1 MSSQEQEIQ
10 ETSDSESLTD
20 DSVEGFEETPVEDS
34 VETSSEAPV
43 EDSEETSAET
53 PVEDSVEASA
63 ETPVEASVETSE
75 ETPVEDSEET
85 SAETPVEDSEE
96 TSSETPVE
104 DSVEASEETPVE
116 ESAEPSAE
124 IPEEDP
130 VEISPEA
137 TVDEAEVSGE
147 PSPEENPVVLELQT
161 ALGEVEKFKDM
172 AIRAEAEMQNVRRRA
187 ERDVENAHKFGLERI
202 LTNFLP
208 IIDGLE
214 KALESAPKEA
224 DPVIDGVRLTFKL
237 MQNVLEKESVEVID
251 PLGEPFNPNEHEAI
265 SVVENPDMEPNSVC
279 LVIQKGYKLNQRLV
293 RPAMVMV
300 TRAPVE
306 EDT

>member
-10 ETSDSESLTD
+10 ESSDSESLMD
-20 DSVEGFEETPVEDS
+20 DSVEGFAEASEEDSVEKSSETPVEDS
-34 VETSSEAPV
+34 VETSAEIPV
-43 EDSEETSAET
+43 EDPVELSAET
-53 PVEDSVEASA
+53 PVEDS
-63 ETPVEASVETSE
+63 
-75 ETPVEDSEET
+75 
-85 SAETPVEDSEE
+85 
-96 TSSETPVE
+96 
-104 DSVEASEETPVE
+104 
-116 ESAEPSAE
+116 AEPSVE
-124 IPEEDP
+124 IPVEDP
-130 VEISPEA
+130 VEISSEA
-137 TVDEAEVSGE
+137 TVEEEELPGD
-147 PSPEENPVVLELQT
+147 PSPEENPLELELNN
-161 ALGEVEKFKDM
+161 ALEEVEKFKDM

-202 LTNFLP
+202 LTNLLP
-208 IIDGLE
+208 VIDGLE
-214 KALESAPKEA
+214 KALESAPTEA

-237 MQNVLEKESVEVID
+237 VQNVLEKESVEVID

-300 TRAPVE
+300 TKAPLE